1 MAGLVKPI
9 LQQIQTDL
17 VNNLNAEVDLLDAT
31 MPDIDTDLIFIFA
44 FNDMPSG
51 FPVVDIYP
59 FGDAVVQSEETN
71 VITTIPWQIATRV
84 AVIGDTEAEASEILD
99 NYLTA
104 MSKTI
109 IKQGWG
115 LSGEADIIRLLS
127 WSYTADSADDT
138 TIYKEGLLLWEVEK
152 EYDLSV

>member
-31 MPDIDTDLIFIFA
+31 MPDIDTDLILVFA
-44 FNDMPSG
+44 FNDIP
-51 FPVVDIYP
+51 PDYPIIDIYP
-59 FGDAVVQSEETN
+59 FGDSVVQSEETN
-71 VITTIPWQIATRV
+71 VITIIPWQIATRV

-127 WSYTADSADDT
+127 WRYTDEFADDT